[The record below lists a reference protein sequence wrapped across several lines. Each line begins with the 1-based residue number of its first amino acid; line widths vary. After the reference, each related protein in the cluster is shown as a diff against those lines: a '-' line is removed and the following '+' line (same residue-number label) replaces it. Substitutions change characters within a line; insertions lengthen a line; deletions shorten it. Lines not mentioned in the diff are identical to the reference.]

1 MPLREKQAQSHP
13 LPPAGASKPKGKT
26 KKRTN
31 RKSGFDAERR
41 GGVWVYL
48 PTLKRLWHKNTSN
61 SPS

>member
-41 GGVWVYL
+41 GGALVYL
-48 PTLKRLWHKNTSN
+48 PTLKRLWHKNPSN

>member
-13 LPPAGASKPKGKT
+13 LPPGRGKQT
-26 KKRTN
+26 QRQNQKRTN

-41 GGVWVYL
+41 GGALVYL
-48 PTLKRLWHKNTSN
+48 PTLKRLWHKNPSN